1 MRIAVL
7 TSGGVAPGINAAVR
21 SVAHVA
27 FHRGWEVL
35 GVADGY
41 NGLLDGRLSFLSRT
55 DLDGT
60 MQQGGSVLGTARSA
74 EFADGEGQRKAYE
87 QLQRAEVDGLVVIGG
102 EGSLAGG
109 MSLAALGMPVIGV
122 PATIDND
129 ISGTDMAVGVDTA
142 LNTAVEAM
150 DRIKD
155 TATSHGRAHVVKVLG
170 RNCGYLALMA
180 AISGDAEAA
189 LVPEFETSPEALLR
203 LLKLAY
209 DRGKQHFVVVV
220 AEGAQL
226 SAEDLAGYINEAED
240 TYKTNLTELGHIQS
254 GGKPTAFDRVLAS
267 RLGAAAVEALADGE
281 SSMMTG
287 LKGGEVS
294 LTPISEALNEQ
305 RPLDPGMYRL
315 AGILAGLPGEPDRA

>member
-21 SVAHVA
+21 AVSHVA
-27 FHRGWEVL
+27 FHRGWEVI

-41 NGLLDGRLSFLSRT
+41 NGLLDGRLSPLSRD

-60 MQQGGSVLGTARSA
+60 MQQGGSVLGTARSE
-74 EFADGEGQRKAYE
+74 EFATEDGQRKAYE
-87 QLQRAEVDGLVVIGG
+87 ELRRADVEGLVVIGG
-102 EGSLAGG
+102 EGSLVGG
-109 MSLAALGMPVIGV
+109 MGLSDLGVPVIGV

-129 ISGTDMAVGVDTA
+129 ISGTDMAIGVDTA

-189 LVPEFETSPEALLR
+189 LVPEFETNPEALLR

-226 SAEDLAGYINEAED
+226 SAEELARYINESDD
-240 TYKTNLTELGHIQS
+240 TYTTNLTELGHIQS
-254 GGKPTAFDRVLAS
+254 GGKPSAFDRVLAS

-287 LKGGEVS
+287 LRGGEVS
-294 LTPISEALNEQ
+294 LTPISEALHEQ

-315 AGILAGLPGEPDRA
+315 AGILAGLPGEPEKA